1 MQFSAIVNRFI
12 VKTYLNS
19 TFTNDLKENKKFR
32 KNITSYRLCSFKKLS
47 SILIGA
53 TPKGKNILSFKILHG
68 FLNRYRHKNT
78 MDVCS
83 FIAFSVTEF
92 ETVFSWLYILAII
105 FVPPIGPNKSIR
117 EE

>member
-1 MQFSAIVNRFI
+1 M
-12 VKTYLNS
+12 L
-19 TFTNDLKENKKFR
+19 
-32 KNITSYRLCSFKKLS
+32 FKKLS

-53 TPKGKNILSFKILHG
+53 TPKGKNILSFKSSPMGNILPG
-68 FLNRYRHKNT
+68 FLNRYRHKHT

-92 ETVFSWLYILAII
+92 ETVVSWLYILAII
-105 FVPPIGPNKSIR
+105 FAPPIGPNKSIR